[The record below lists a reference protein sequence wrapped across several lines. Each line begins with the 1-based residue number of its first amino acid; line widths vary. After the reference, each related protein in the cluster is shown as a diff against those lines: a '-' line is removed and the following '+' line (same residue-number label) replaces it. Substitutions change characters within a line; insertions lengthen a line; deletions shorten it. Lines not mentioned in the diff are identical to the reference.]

1 MVCTLSRIGLN
12 KIMLLEEMDLQYNAL
27 KTIRDSLGC
36 RQAYLIAVA
45 NALVSYRLTGYG
57 EDYWMET
64 AEYFTRKKPVSNL
77 REAFMEFLLGSK
89 YNRLLV
95 DKKLK
100 RLEKLFVSKTFS
112 QLRSNPSSYCRDLY
126 RLCKELAK
134 IYGQD
139 TSAKTIVFAVK
150 MYSYVCRLC
159 EGVPAVDRRID
170 IPVDKR
176 VVEFTILSRL
186 VTIPGYTKTT
196 SCGIKKIVDELL
208 SKHRKI
214 VVKVWKHVS
223 KETGIPP
230 LQLDTVIWLLT
241 KYIKNSSSCSEFIRK
256 VGNTYNDIIP
266 EQVLREICGLVLEHK
281 YT

>member
-1 MVCTLSRIGLN
+1 MVSILSRIGLD
-12 KIMLLEEMDLQYNAL
+12 KIMLLEEMDPQYSAL

-45 NALVSYRLTGYG
+45 NALVSYRLSGYG

-64 AEYFTRKKPVSNL
+64 AEYFTRKKHVSNL

-95 DKKLK
+95 DKKLE
-100 RLEKLFVSKTFS
+100 RLEKLFASKTFS

-126 RLCKELAK
+126 SLCRELAR

-139 TSAKTIVFAVK
+139 TTAKTIVFAVK

-159 EGVPAVDRRID
+159 EGVPAVDYRID

-176 VVEFTILSRL
+176 VVEFTVLSHL
-186 VTIPGYTKTT
+186 VTPGYTKTT
-196 SCGIKKIVDELL
+196 SCSIKKIVDELL
-208 SKHRKI
+208 SRQRKI
-214 VVKVWKHVS
+214 VVKVWRLVS

-241 KYIKNSSSCSEFIRK
+241 KYIKNSSSCNEFIRK
-256 VGNTYNDIIP
+256 VEDMYNNIIP
-266 EQVLREICGLVLEHK
+266 EQVLHEICGLVLEHR